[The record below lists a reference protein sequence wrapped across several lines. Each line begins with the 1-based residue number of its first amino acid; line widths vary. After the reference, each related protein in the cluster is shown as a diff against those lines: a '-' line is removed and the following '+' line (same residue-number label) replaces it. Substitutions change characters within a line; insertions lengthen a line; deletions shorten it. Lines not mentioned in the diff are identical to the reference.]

1 MELDLVPAGMG
12 VHGNGS
18 AFVLIPRH
26 NLAMASQRQ
35 LKLLAAGAPAP
46 DFRLARLDGGET
58 SLAEIAV
65 RGPALL
71 VFFKISCPVCQMTLP
86 FLGRIHATGSLP
98 VYGISQNDTRD
109 TREFMQEFGVSFPM
123 LLDSEDSGFPASN
136 AYGISSVPTS
146 FLVERDGSVSRVIEG
161 WQKAE
166 IERLGALAGVA
177 VFRPD
182 DHVPAW
188 KAG

>member
-1 MELDLVPAGMG
+1 
-12 VHGNGS
+12 
-18 AFVLIPRH
+18 
-26 NLAMASQRQ
+26 MASKRQ
-35 LKLLAAGAPAP
+35 LKLLAAGSRSP

-58 SLAEIAV
+58 TLGEISV

-71 VFFKISCPVCQMTLP
+71 VFFKVSCPVCQMTLP
-86 FLGRIHATGSLP
+86 FLDRIHAAGSLP
-98 VYGISQNDTRD
+98 VYGISQNDARD
-109 TREFMQEFGVSFPM
+109 TQQFMHEFGISFPM
-123 LLDSEDSGFPASN
+123 LLDSEDCDFPASN